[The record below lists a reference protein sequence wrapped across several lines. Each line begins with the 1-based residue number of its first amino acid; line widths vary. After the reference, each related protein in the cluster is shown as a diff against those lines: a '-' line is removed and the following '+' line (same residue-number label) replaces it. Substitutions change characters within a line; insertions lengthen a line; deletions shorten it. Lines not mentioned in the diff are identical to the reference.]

1 MKNVIQGFSMNCPD
15 INNDTFPLV
24 LWFAVHSQGTA
35 HTPPDLMK
43 NPPLDRYSFKNV
55 LTALENRSG

>member
-1 MKNVIQGFSMNCPD
+1 MNCPD
-15 INNDTFPLV
+15 INSDAFPLV
-24 LWFAVHSQGTA
+24 LWSAVRSQGTA

-43 NPPLDRYSFKNV
+43 NAPVDRYSFKNA